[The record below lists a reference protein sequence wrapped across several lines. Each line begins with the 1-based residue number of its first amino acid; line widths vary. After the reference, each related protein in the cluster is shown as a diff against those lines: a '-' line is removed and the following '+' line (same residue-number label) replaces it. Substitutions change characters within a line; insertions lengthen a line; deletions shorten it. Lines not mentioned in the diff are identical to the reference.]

1 MWISVAGFLAGHFD
15 TFSSGNKDATEAAT
29 NRQHAGCFSHNRRLK
44 RQQGG
49 NAVASLLPLLT
60 DLKNRLE
67 VLCLRLEGTQSK
79 IFHSGFRAYQEQCRI
94 RRNKL
99 GVREGVS

>member
-49 NAVASLLPLLT
+49 NAVASLLPLPT

-67 VLCLRLEGTQSK
+67 VLCLELEGPNSRISITPLVAIQINARFGEQTQS
-79 IFHSGFRAYQEQCRI
+79 
-94 RRNKL
+94 
-99 GVREGVS
+99 

>member
-1 MWISVAGFLAGHFD
+1 VWISVAGFLAGHFD
-15 TFSSGNKDATEAAT
+15 KISSGNKDATEAAT

-67 VLCLRLEGTQSK
+67 VLCLGLVWVQSQNLH
-79 IFHSGFRAYQEQCRI
+79 HSPRGYLDKCS
-94 RRNKL
+94 
-99 GVREGVS
+99 V

>member
-67 VLCLRLEGTQSK
+67 VLCLGLVWVQSEN
-79 IFHSGFRAYQEQCRI
+79 FHQGFRALEVAPCRD
-94 RRNKL
+94 L
-99 GVREGVS
+99 TPFLVRWLIS